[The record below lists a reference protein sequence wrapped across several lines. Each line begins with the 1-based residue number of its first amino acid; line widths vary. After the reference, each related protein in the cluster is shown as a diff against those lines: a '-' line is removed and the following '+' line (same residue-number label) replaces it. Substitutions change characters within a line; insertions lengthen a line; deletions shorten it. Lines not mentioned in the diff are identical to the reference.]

1 MKGNGVANRKK
12 TVKKKEFKVKYVIPE
27 HVRDVYINGAYGGVT
42 PRSEI
47 SLHMYCERGPIPTSI
62 THPIDNKGQIL
73 LGKEISREV
82 GGDAVRLVQASVIM
96 DVTTAVALRDWLDGR
111 IKIIE
116 EFKLKEADKKKEG
129 Q

>member
-1 MKGNGVANRKK
+1 M
-12 TVKKKEFKVKYVIPE
+12 
-27 HVRDVYINGAYGGVT
+27 
-42 PRSEI
+42 
-47 SLHMYCERGPIPTSI
+47 
-62 THPIDNKGQIL
+62 